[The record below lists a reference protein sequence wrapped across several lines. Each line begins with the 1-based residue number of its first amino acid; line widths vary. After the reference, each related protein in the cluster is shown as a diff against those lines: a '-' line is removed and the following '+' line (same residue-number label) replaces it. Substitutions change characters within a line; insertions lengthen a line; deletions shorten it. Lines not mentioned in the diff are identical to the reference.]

1 MKRAAWVRS
10 LLSVVQESRPVRSI
24 RRTFDVIGSSVREI
38 KVASISCIFLASLL
52 LDFSVWA
59 PTLCKLAAIFLQAGG
74 TIKLIFEERYLL
86 LRYRHLSFKKRLIP
100 IVLFAVALLFYVEK
114 AILFFQTWNDPAGV
128 FIHTYRLYSMI
139 FFGSAFSIYGMR
151 LRTITQFL
159 DRLHLRPAQTL
170 AVSFALL
177 IFFGALFLSLPQM
190 VIDPS
195 RISFIDALFM
205 ATSAST
211 VTGLGLFPISE
222 FYRASGQWVLLL
234 LIQFGGLGIMTFG
247 ALFSL
252 VSKQDLRLSDE
263 VALQGILETESIG
276 TVRREVAGIFI
287 MTLTIEAIGTL
298 LLWLCFR
305 EETGSAF
312 TALFH
317 AVSAFCNAGFSLF
330 PANLEGYV
338 SHLPVNLTV
347 AGLIILGGLGF
358 PVLKNLGSYPLFGSD
373 RREWRLTFHSKMV
386 LSISAGLLAAG
397 TIGLFILEYNGT
409 LAPLPWHQKWVAA
422 AFQSVTARTAG
433 FNTLNVGSLS
443 DAALFLLIVLMWVG
457 GSPVST
463 AGGIKTTTF
472 GVMLAT
478 FRSLLRRREEVEIF
492 RRGLSPNVVQKALS
506 VGFISSAL
514 LALFLLLFLW
524 IEVGDFRN
532 LLFEVVSAFNTVG
545 LSTGITPHLSP
556 AGKLILIFTMFVGR
570 IGPLTLAF
578 SLAERASRGTYR
590 YPRERVIV
598 G

>member
-1 MKRAAWVRS
+1 M
-10 LLSVVQESRPVRSI
+10 
-24 RRTFDVIGSSVREI
+24 
-38 KVASISCIFLASLL
+38 
-52 LDFSVWA
+52 
-59 PTLCKLAAIFLQAGG
+59 
-74 TIKLIFEERYLL
+74 
-86 LRYRHLSFKKRLIP
+86 KKRLIP
-100 IVLFAVALLFYVEK
+100 IILFAVALLFYVEK
-114 AILFFQTWNDPAGV
+114 ALLFLQTWNDPAGV
-128 FIHTYRLYSMI
+128 FVHTYRLYSMI
-139 FFGSAFSIYGMR
+139 FSGAALSIYGLR
-151 LRTITQFL
+151 LKTIVRFL

-190 VIDPS
+190 VVDPS
-195 RISFIDALFM
+195 RISFIDALFI

-222 FYRASGQWVLLL
+222 YYRMSGQWIVLL

-247 ALFSL
+247 ALFTL
-252 VSKQDLRLSDE
+252 VSKRELRLSDE
-263 VALQGILETESIG
+263 VALHGILETESIG
-276 TVRREVAGIFI
+276 NVRRQVAGIFI
-287 MTLTIEAIGTL
+287 MTFTIEAIGTL

-305 EETGSAF
+305 DEAGSIFA
-312 TALFH
+312 ALFH

-338 SHLPVNLTV
+338 GHLPVNLIISV
-347 AGLIILGGLGF
+347 LIILGGLGF
-358 PVLKNLGSYPLFGSD
+358 PVLQNLGSYPLFGED
-373 RREWRLTFHSKMV
+373 RKNWRLTFHSKMV
-386 LSISAGLLAAG
+386 LAISAGLLTAG
-397 TIGLFILEYNGT
+397 TIGLFLLEYNGT
-409 LAPLPWHQKWVAA
+409 LASLPWHHKWMAA

-433 FNTLNVGSLS
+433 FNTLNMGALS

-478 FRSLLRRREEVEIF
+478 FRSLLRGREEVEIF
-492 RRGLSPNVVQKALS
+492 RRELSPSVVQKALS

-514 LALFLLLFLW
+514 LAAFLLLFLW
-524 IEVGDFRN
+524 VEKGEFRS

-545 LSTGITPHLSP
+545 LSTGITPQLSP

-578 SLAERASRGTYR
+578 SLAERVNRGTYR

>member
-1 MKRAAWVRS
+1 LKGASAS
-10 LLSVVQESRPVRSI
+10 VQESRPTHPVRRAFDSI
-24 RRTFDVIGSSVREI
+24 GASIREI
-38 KVASISCIFLASLL
+38 KVASIYGLFLFSLF
-52 LDFSVWA
+52 LDFSVWF
-59 PTLCKLAAIFLQAGG
+59 PTLCKAAALLLQAGG
-74 TIKLIFEERYLL
+74 ILKLVFEERYLL
-86 LRYRHLSFKKRLIP
+86 LRYRHLSLKKRLIP

-114 AILFFQTWNDPAGV
+114 GLLFFQTWNDPAGAL
-128 FIHTYRLYSMI
+128 IHTYRLYSII

-151 LRTITQFL
+151 LKTIAQFL
-159 DRLHLRPAQTL
+159 DRLHLKPAQTL

-177 IFFGALFLSLPQM
+177 ICFGALFLSLPQM
-190 VIDPS
+190 VVDPS

-211 VTGLGLFPISE
+211 VTGFSLFPISE
-222 FYRASGQWVLLL
+222 FYRMSGQWVLLL
-234 LIQFGGLGIMTFG
+234 LIQLGGLGIMTFG

-252 VSKQDLRLSDE
+252 ISKRGLQISDE

-287 MTLTIEAIGTL
+287 VTFTIEAIGTL

-305 EETGSAF
+305 EEDASLFA
-312 TALFH
+312 ALFH

-338 SHLPVNLTV
+338 GHLPVNLII
-347 AGLIILGGLGF
+347 APLIILGGLGF
-358 PVLKNLGSYPLFGSD
+358 PVLQNLGSYPLFGGE
-373 RREWRLTFHSKMV
+373 RRNWRLTFHSKMV
-386 LSISAGLLAAG
+386 LSVSAGLLAAG
-397 TIGLFILEYNGT
+397 TIGLFLLEYNGT
-409 LAPLPWHQKWVAA
+409 LSPLSWHQKWVAA

-433 FNTLNVGSLS
+433 FNTLNIGALS

-478 FRSLLRRREEVEIF
+478 FRSLLRGREEVEIF
-492 RRGLSPNVVQKALS
+492 RRELSPNVVQKALS

-524 IEVGDFRN
+524 IEEGEFRD
-532 LLFEVVSAFNTVG
+532 LFFEIVSAFNTVG
-545 LSTGITPHLSP
+545 LSTGMTPQLSP

-578 SLAERASRGTYR
+578 SLAQRVSRGTYR